1 MFYFLHKILKESNF
15 MPKAIIEGQYLSS
28 SIKKSSFNGVE
39 KSFVQLDVY
48 QPESTDNEKTVV
60 IKCDDLEVLNKFKET
75 KMGTPIKANVSINAY
90 QNKAYFKLIDIA

>member
-1 MFYFLHKILKESNF
+1 

-60 IKCDDLEVLNKFKET
+60 IKCEDLEVLNKFKET

-90 QNKAYFKLIDIA
+90 QNKAYFKLINIA

>member
-1 MFYFLHKILKESNF
+1 

-28 SIKKSSFNGVE
+28 SIKKTSFNGVE

-60 IKCDDLEVLNKFKET
+60 IKCEDLEVLNKFTET

>member
-1 MFYFLHKILKESNF
+1 

-75 KMGTPIKANVSINAY
+75 KMGAPVKANVSINAY

>member
-1 MFYFLHKILKESNF
+1 

-60 IKCDDLEVLNKFKET
+60 IKCEDLEVLNKFKET

>member
-1 MFYFLHKILKESNF
+1 

-60 IKCDDLEVLNKFKET
+60 IKCEDLEILNKFKET

-90 QNKAYFKLIDIA
+90 QNKAYFKLINIA

>member
-1 MFYFLHKILKESNF
+1 

-60 IKCDDLEVLNKFKET
+60 IKCEDLEVLNKFKET
-75 KMGTPIKANVSINAY
+75 EMGTPIKANVSINAY

>member
-1 MFYFLHKILKESNF
+1 

-60 IKCDDLEVLNKFKET
+60 IKCEDLEILNRFKET

>member
-1 MFYFLHKILKESNF
+1 

>member
-1 MFYFLHKILKESNF
+1 

-28 SIKKSSFNGVE
+28 SIKKSSFNGVQ

-60 IKCDDLEVLNKFKET
+60 IKCEDLDVLNKFKET

>member
-1 MFYFLHKILKESNF
+1 

-28 SIKKSSFNGVE
+28 SIKKSNFNGVE

-60 IKCDDLEVLNKFKET
+60 IKCEDLEILNKFKET

-90 QNKAYFKLIDIA
+90 QNKAYFKLINIA